1 MVNIKQLI
9 KDKGISQVELS
20 RLLNEHTS
28 VVSLLVNGKRELTE
42 VHLARLAEIFGEEV
56 ISQYDGLTDY
66 EVAEKDVMVNIKG
79 IITDFNLTQT
89 DIAKIMGEPQ
99 SVVSTLANGKRK
111 QTRQHIDALIAHFGQ
126 EVIDKYTLPA
136 DAYEPKVRDAKVT
149 IVDAEIIEEAKDLGR
164 QEVLN
169 GHSHCVAKPD
179 AICPRGDVARRI
191 PFVSKE
197 IASSPNYDIRKL
209 VREGSPLLDLF
220 PLFKMINGVDYVQTV
235 ITMAMAPRY
244 MPGDYLFISFDEGQ
258 VHSGKLYLVDTKTYG
273 TVLRHV
279 YKDNVKG
286 GYRLTARNP
295 EFADVFV
302 SFEDVYSVNS
312 VLLHVNTNTSLT
324 SEVNLAE
331 EVRKRD
337 QQIKELTSSQGN
349 LIDAQRQV
357 LVNQAKL
364 MEQLE
369 KQNERMERIQQRQD
383 ALVDKMINKE

>member
-1 MVNIKQLI
+1 MIDLKRLMFDMSLSQREMAQI
-9 KDKGISQVELS
+9 IGTAQSEIS
-20 RLLNEHTS
+20 H
-28 VVSLLVNGKRELTE
+28 
-42 VHLARLAEIFGEEV
+42 F
-56 ISQYDGLTDY
+56 
-66 EVAEKDVMVNIKG
+66 
-79 IITDFNLTQT
+79 
-89 DIAKIMGEPQ
+89 
-99 SVVSTLANGKRK
+99 ANGRRDLKG
-111 QTRQHIDALIAHFGQ
+111 QYLQSLIAYFGQ

-149 IVDAEIIEEAKDLGR
+149 IVDAEIVEEAKQLGR
-164 QEVLN
+164 EEVLN
-169 GHSHCVAKPD
+169 GHSQCAVKPD

-273 TVLRHV
+273 TVFRHV

-369 KQNERMERIQQRQD
+369 KQNERMERMQKRNED
-383 ALVDKMINKE
+383 MVEKLLSRG

>member
-1 MVNIKQLI
+1 MRRIERFDIYLKTKGLNDNIVTNDLGLSVGTIGKSRKVGRDLSDRVIELI
-9 KDKGISQVELS
+9 LNFYTDLS
-20 RLLNEHTS
+20 KVWLLT
-28 VVSLLVNGKRELTE
+28 
-42 VHLARLAEIFGEEV
+42 GE
-56 ISQYDGLTDY
+56 
-66 EVAEKDVMVNIKG
+66 
-79 IITDFNLTQT
+79 
-89 DIAKIMGEPQ
+89 GEML
-99 SVVSTLANGKRK
+99 VSTTKVVEAEEIKSDVLPVKC
-111 QTRQHIDALIAHFGQ
+111 
-126 EVIDKYTLPA
+126 DKPTL
-136 DAYEPKVRDAKVT
+136 
-149 IVDAEIIEEAKDLGR
+149 
-164 QEVLN
+164 
-169 GHSHCVAKPD
+169 GHCAVEPD

-220 PLFKMINGVDYVQTV
+220 PLLKMINGVDYVQTV

-302 SFEDVYSVNS
+302 TFEDVYSVNS
-312 VLLHVNTNTSLT
+312 VLVHVNTNTSLT

-357 LVNQAKL
+357 LVNQTKL
-364 MEQLE
+364 IEQLE
-369 KQNERMERIQQRQD
+369 KQNDRLDKERERTERERERT
-383 ALVDKMINKE
+383 DKLIDKILRE

>member
-1 MVNIKQLI
+1 MIDFKQLMF
-9 KDKGISQVELS
+9 DKGLNQNDLAQIWGVSQSLVSKVVRGE
-20 RLLNEHTS
+20 RGVPEYYIEKIIEH
-28 VVSLLVNGKRELTE
+28 
-42 VHLARLAEIFGEEV
+42 FGEDV
-56 ISQYDGLTDY
+56 I
-66 EVAEKDVMVNIKG
+66 K
-79 IITDFNLTQT
+79 
-89 DIAKIMGEPQ
+89 
-99 SVVSTLANGKRK
+99 
-111 QTRQHIDALIAHFGQ
+111 
-126 EVIDKYTLPA
+126 KYTLPA
-136 DAYEPKVRDAKVT
+136 DAYEPKVRDAKIT
-149 IVDAEIIEEAKDLGR
+149 IVDAEIIEEAKDMGR

-169 GHSHCVAKPD
+169 GHSHCLVEPD

-220 PLFKMINGVDYVQTV
+220 PLLKMINGVDYVQTV

-286 GYRLTARNP
+286 GYRLIARNP

-302 SFEDVYSVNS
+302 TFEEVYSVNS
-312 VLLHVNTNTSLT
+312 VLVHVNTNTSLT
-324 SEVNLAE
+324 SDVNLAE
-331 EVRKRD
+331 EVKKRD

-357 LVNQAKL
+357 LVNQTKL
-364 MEQLE
+364 IEQLE
-369 KQNERMERIQQRQD
+369 KQNERMERIQQRTD
-383 ALVDKMINKE
+383 ALVDKIINKE

>member
-1 MVNIKQLI
+1 MKMINIKRLI
-9 KDKGISQVELS
+9 FDKS
-20 RLLNEHTS
+20 LNQRMLAQIMGCQQSE
-28 VVSLLVNGKRELTE
+28 VSLFANGKREINDKQLSA
-42 VHLARLAEIFGEEV
+42 LIDYFGEEV
-56 ISQYDGLTDY
+56 IND
-66 EVAEKDVMVNIKG
+66 
-79 IITDFNLTQT
+79 
-89 DIAKIMGEPQ
+89 
-99 SVVSTLANGKRK
+99 
-111 QTRQHIDALIAHFGQ
+111 
-126 EVIDKYTLPA
+126 YTLPA

-149 IVDAEIIEEAKDLGR
+149 IVDAEIIEEAKELGR
-164 QEVLN
+164 REVLN
-169 GHSHCVAKPD
+169 GRSHCAVEPD
-179 AICPRGDVARRI
+179 AICPRSDVARRI

-302 SFEDVYSVNS
+302 TFDEVYSVNS
-312 VLLHVNTNTSLT
+312 VLVHVNTNTSLT
-324 SEVNLAE
+324 SEVNLATL
-331 EVRKRD
+331 VKSRD
-337 QQIKELTSSQGN
+337 EQIKRMVEAQQQMLNAQDEL
-349 LIDAQRQV
+349 IAEIR
-357 LVNQAKL
+357 
-364 MEQLE
+364 EQS
-369 KQNERMERIQQRQD
+369 KRMERIQQRQD
-383 ALVDKMINKE
+383 ALVDKIINKE

>member
-42 VHLARLAEIFGEEV
+42 AHLARLVEIFGEEV

-111 QTRQHIDALIAHFGQ
+111 QTRQHIDALIAHFGK
-126 EVIDKYTLPA
+126 ETI
-136 DAYEPKVRDAKVT
+136 DAYTIPQRVAPAEVREAT
-149 IVDAEIIEEAKDLGR
+149 ITIIDPDIEEAKDLGR

-169 GHSHCVAKPD
+169 GHSHCVVEPD

-369 KQNERMERIQQRQD
+369 KQNDRMERIQQRQD
-383 ALVDKMINKE
+383 ALVDKIINKE

>member
-1 MVNIKQLI
+1 MIDFKQLMF
-9 KDKGISQVELS
+9 DKGLNQSDLAQIWGISQSLVSKVVRGE
-20 RLLNEHTS
+20 RGVPEYYIEKIIEH
-28 VVSLLVNGKRELTE
+28 
-42 VHLARLAEIFGEEV
+42 FGEDV
-56 ISQYDGLTDY
+56 I
-66 EVAEKDVMVNIKG
+66 N
-79 IITDFNLTQT
+79 
-89 DIAKIMGEPQ
+89 
-99 SVVSTLANGKRK
+99 
-111 QTRQHIDALIAHFGQ
+111 
-126 EVIDKYTLPA
+126 KYTLPS

-149 IVDAEIIEEAKDLGR
+149 IVDAEIVEEAKDLGR

-169 GHSHCVAKPD
+169 GRSHCAVEPD

-220 PLFKMINGVDYVQTV
+220 PLLKMINGVDYVQTV

-302 SFEDVYSVNS
+302 TFEDVYSVNS
-312 VLLHVNTNTSLT
+312 VLVHVNTNTSLT

-337 QQIKELTSSQGN
+337 QQIKELTSSQSN

-369 KQNERMERIQQRQD
+369 KQNDRLDEERKRNNT
-383 ALVDKMINKE
+383 LVDKIINKE

>member
-1 MVNIKQLI
+1 MAVNQELKSIIKTI
-9 KDKGISQVELS
+9 KFREGVTQDIIAAKLGVQPTYLS
-20 RLLNEHTS
+20 DAINGR
-28 VVSLLVNGKRELTE
+28 VVFSDALRERIYEQYSYIKNDGEMLVNATE
-42 VHLARLAEIFGEEV
+42 VVEA
-56 ISQYDGLTDY
+56 
-66 EVAEKDVMVNIKG
+66 
-79 IITDFNLTQT
+79 
-89 DIAKIMGEPQ
+89 
-99 SVVSTLANGKRK
+99 
-111 QTRQHIDALIAHFGQ
+111 
-126 EVIDKYTLPA
+126 
-136 DAYEPKVRDAKVT
+136 
-149 IVDAEIIEEAKDLGR
+149 EEAKDLGR
-164 QEVLN
+164 REVLN
-169 GHSHCVAKPD
+169 GHSHCAVEPD

-302 SFEDVYSVNS
+302 AFEDVYSVNS

-369 KQNERMERIQQRQD
+369 KQNDRLDKERERTERERERT
-383 ALVDKMINKE
+383 DKLIDKIINQ

>member
-1 MVNIKQLI
+1 MIKPIELEEFIHVN
-9 KDKGISQVELS
+9 
-20 RLLNEHTS
+20 RLQKKT
-28 VVSLLVNGKRELTE
+28 
-42 VHLARLAEIFGEEV
+42 LAEYLGVSASMITQYLSGRRPVPAAKEEL
-56 ISQYDGLTDY
+56 IL
-66 EVAEKDVMVNIKG
+66 KH
-79 IITDFNLTQT
+79 
-89 DIAKIMGEPQ
+89 
-99 SVVSTLANGKRK
+99 STWNKAPLLSANS
-111 QTRQHIDALIAHFGQ
+111 
-126 EVIDKYTLPA
+126 E
-136 DAYEPKVRDAKVT
+136 AYEPKVSDTKAT

-164 QEVLN
+164 REVLN
-169 GHSHCVAKPD
+169 GHSHCAVKPD

-357 LVNQAKL
+357 LVNQTKL

-369 KQNERMERIQQRQD
+369 KQNERMERMQQRQD
-383 ALVDKMINKE
+383 ALVDKIINKY

>member
-1 MVNIKQLI
+1 MIDLKRLMFDMSLSQREMAQI
-9 KDKGISQVELS
+9 IGTAQSEIS
-20 RLLNEHTS
+20 H
-28 VVSLLVNGKRELTE
+28 
-42 VHLARLAEIFGEEV
+42 F
-56 ISQYDGLTDY
+56 
-66 EVAEKDVMVNIKG
+66 
-79 IITDFNLTQT
+79 
-89 DIAKIMGEPQ
+89 
-99 SVVSTLANGKRK
+99 ANGRRDLKG
-111 QTRQHIDALIAHFGQ
+111 QYLQSLIAYFGQ
-126 EVIDKYTLPA
+126 EVIDKYTLPS
-136 DAYEPKVRDAKVT
+136 DAYEPKSRVATVT
-149 IVDAEIIEEAKDLGR
+149 IIDPEIIEEAKDLGR

-337 QQIKELTSSQGN
+337 QQIKELTSSHRE
-349 LIDAQRQV
+349 LITAQAQV
-357 LVNQAKL
+357 LQNQAELIAEIRESSK
-364 MEQLE
+364 
-369 KQNERMERIQQRQD
+369 RQD
-383 ALVDKMINKE
+383 ALVDKIINKE

>member
-1 MVNIKQLI
+1 MIVIDFKQLMF
-9 KDKGISQVELS
+9 DKGLNQSDLAQIWGISQSLVSKVVRGE
-20 RLLNEHTS
+20 RGVPEYYIEKIIEH
-28 VVSLLVNGKRELTE
+28 
-42 VHLARLAEIFGEEV
+42 FGEDV
-56 ISQYDGLTDY
+56 I
-66 EVAEKDVMVNIKG
+66 K
-79 IITDFNLTQT
+79 
-89 DIAKIMGEPQ
+89 
-99 SVVSTLANGKRK
+99 
-111 QTRQHIDALIAHFGQ
+111 
-126 EVIDKYTLPA
+126 KYTLPA
-136 DAYEPKVRDAKVT
+136 DAKAT

-369 KQNERMERIQQRQD
+369 KQNERMEKYCDRLEEERKRNN
-383 ALVDKMINKE
+383 ALVDKIINKD

>member
-1 MVNIKQLI
+1 MIDFKQLMF
-9 KDKGISQVELS
+9 DKGLNQNDLAQIWGVSQSLVSKVVRGE
-20 RLLNEHTS
+20 RGVPEYYIEKIIEH
-28 VVSLLVNGKRELTE
+28 
-42 VHLARLAEIFGEEV
+42 FG
-56 ISQYDGLTDY
+56 
-66 EVAEKDVMVNIKG
+66 KDVIK
-79 IITDFNLTQT
+79 
-89 DIAKIMGEPQ
+89 
-99 SVVSTLANGKRK
+99 
-111 QTRQHIDALIAHFGQ
+111 
-126 EVIDKYTLPA
+126 KYTLPA
-136 DAYEPKVRDAKVT
+136 DAYEPKVRDAKIT
-149 IVDAEIIEEAKDLGR
+149 IVDAGIIEEAKDMGR

-169 GHSHCVAKPD
+169 GHSHCLVEPD

-220 PLFKMINGVDYVQTV
+220 PLLKMINGVDYVQTV

-286 GYRLTARNP
+286 GYRLIARNP

-302 SFEDVYSVNS
+302 TFEEVYSVNS
-312 VLLHVNTNTSLT
+312 VLVHVNTNTSLT
-324 SEVNLAE
+324 SDVNLAE
-331 EVRKRD
+331 EVKKRD

-357 LVNQAKL
+357 LVNQTKL
-364 MEQLE
+364 IEQLE

-383 ALVDKMINKE
+383 ALVDKIINKK

>member
-1 MVNIKQLI
+1 MINIKQLMF
-9 KDKGISQVELS
+9 DKSLSQ
-20 RLLNEHTS
+20 R
-28 VVSLLVNGKRELTE
+28 KM
-42 VHLARLAEIFGEEV
+42 AEIMNTTQSEVSQIGNGNRRMLRKHIDGLIEYFGEDV
-56 ISQYDGLTDY
+56 INQYTVPDEPL
-66 EVAEKDVMVNIKG
+66 KP
-79 IITDFNLTQT
+79 IT
-89 DIAKIMGEPQ
+89 Q
-99 SVVSTLANGKRK
+99 SAT
-111 QTRQHIDALIAHFGQ
+111 
-126 EVIDKYTLPA
+126 
-136 DAYEPKVRDAKVT
+136 VT
-149 IVDAEIIEEAKDLGR
+149 IINPEIIEEAKEMGR

-169 GHSHCVAKPD
+169 GHSHCTVEPD
-179 AICPRGDVARRI
+179 VICPRGDVARRI

-302 SFEDVYSVNS
+302 AFEDVYSVNS

-357 LVNQAKL
+357 LVNQTKL

-383 ALVDKMINKE
+383 ALVDKIINKE

>member
-1 MVNIKQLI
+1 MVNIKQLMAEYSI
-9 KDKGISQVELS
+9 TQRQMAEIIDCTQSE
-20 RLLNEHTS
+20 
-28 VVSLLVNGKRELTE
+28 VSLFVNGKRQLG
-42 VHLARLAEIFGEEV
+42 AR
-56 ISQYDGLTDY
+56 
-66 EVAEKDVMVNIKG
+66 
-79 IITDFNLTQT
+79 
-89 DIAKIMGEPQ
+89 
-99 SVVSTLANGKRK
+99 
-111 QTRQHIDALIAHFGQ
+111 HIDALISHFGAETIEQ
-126 EVIDKYTLPA
+126 YRMPRKATTPQVSEAT
-136 DAYEPKVRDAKVT
+136 VT
-149 IVDAEIIEEAKDLGR
+149 ILTPKTVEEIKELGR
-164 QEVLN
+164 QEAML
-169 GHSHCVAKPD
+169 GHSHCAVEPD
-179 AICPRGDVARRI
+179 AICPRGDVAKRI

-302 SFEDVYSVNS
+302 TFEDVYSVNS
-312 VLLHVNTNTSLT
+312 VLVHVNTNTSLT

-369 KQNERMERIQQRQD
+369 KQNERMERMQMRNEEMVNR
-383 ALVDKMINKE
+383 LLNKK

>member
-1 MVNIKQLI
+1 MKAINIKRLI
-9 KDKGISQVELS
+9 FDKH
-20 RLLNEHTS
+20 LNQRVLAQIMGCQQSE
-28 VVSLLVNGKRELTE
+28 VSLFANGKREINDKQLSA
-42 VHLARLAEIFGEEV
+42 LIDYFGEEV
-56 ISQYDGLTDY
+56 IND
-66 EVAEKDVMVNIKG
+66 
-79 IITDFNLTQT
+79 
-89 DIAKIMGEPQ
+89 
-99 SVVSTLANGKRK
+99 
-111 QTRQHIDALIAHFGQ
+111 
-126 EVIDKYTLPA
+126 YTLPS
-136 DAYEPKVRDAKVT
+136 DAKGT

-369 KQNERMERIQQRQD
+369 KQNERMEKYSDRLEEERKRNN
-383 ALVDKMINKE
+383 ALVDKIINKD

>member
-1 MVNIKQLI
+1 MINIKQLMF
-9 KDKGISQVELS
+9 DKSLSQ
-20 RLLNEHTS
+20 R
-28 VVSLLVNGKRELTE
+28 KM
-42 VHLARLAEIFGEEV
+42 AEIMNTTQSEVSQIGNGNRRMLRKHIDGLIEYFGEDV
-56 ISQYDGLTDY
+56 INQYTVPDEPL
-66 EVAEKDVMVNIKG
+66 KP
-79 IITDFNLTQT
+79 IT
-89 DIAKIMGEPQ
+89 Q
-99 SVVSTLANGKRK
+99 SAT
-111 QTRQHIDALIAHFGQ
+111 
-126 EVIDKYTLPA
+126 
-136 DAYEPKVRDAKVT
+136 VT
-149 IVDAEIIEEAKDLGR
+149 ILNPDIIEEAKEMGR

-244 MPGDYLFISFDEGQ
+244 MPGDYLFIAFDEGK

-369 KQNERMERIQQRQD
+369 KQNERMERIQKRNED
-383 ALVDKMINKE
+383 LVDKIINKE

>member
-1 MVNIKQLI
+1 MAIKERMLEFI
-9 KDKGISQVELS
+9 E
-20 RLLNEHTS
+20 R
-28 VVSLLVNGKRELTE
+28 
-42 VHLARLAEIFGEEV
+42 
-56 ISQYDGLTDY
+56 
-66 EVAEKDVMVNIKG
+66 M
-79 IITDFNLTQT
+79 NLTKK
-89 DIAKIMGEPQ
+89 DFELASGLSNGYLNNCKGNVGAAKLEGILSAYPQLNRTWLLTGEGEMLVEAAE
-99 SVVSTLANGKRK
+99 VV
-111 QTRQHIDALIAHFGQ
+111 
-126 EVIDKYTLPA
+126 EV
-136 DAYEPKVRDAKVT
+136 
-149 IVDAEIIEEAKDLGR
+149 EEAKDLGR
-164 QEVLN
+164 REVLN
-169 GHSHCVAKPD
+169 GHSHCAVEPD

-220 PLFKMINGVDYVQTV
+220 PLLKMINGVDYVQTV

-302 SFEDVYSVNS
+302 TFEDVYSVNS
-312 VLLHVNTNTSLT
+312 VLVHVNTNTSLT

-369 KQNERMERIQQRQD
+369 KQNDRLDKERERTERERERT
-383 ALVDKMINKE
+383 DKLIDKILEEK

>member
-1 MVNIKQLI
+1 MRRIERFDIYLKTKGLNDNIVTNDLGLSVGTIGKSRKEGRDLSDRVIELI
-9 KDKGISQVELS
+9 LNFYTDLS
-20 RLLNEHTS
+20 RVWLLTGEGEML
-28 VVSLLVNGKRELTE
+28 VSTTE
-42 VHLARLAEIFGEEV
+42 VVAAEDIK
-56 ISQYDGLTDY
+56 S
-66 EVAEKDVMVNIKG
+66 DVLPVKC
-79 IITDFNLTQT
+79 D
-89 DIAKIMGEPQ
+89 
-99 SVVSTLANGKRK
+99 K
-111 QTRQHIDALIAHFGQ
+111 QAL
-126 EVIDKYTLPA
+126 
-136 DAYEPKVRDAKVT
+136 
-149 IVDAEIIEEAKDLGR
+149 
-164 QEVLN
+164 
-169 GHSHCVAKPD
+169 GHYAVEPD

-337 QQIKELTSSQGN
+337 QQIKELTSSHRE
-349 LIDAQRQV
+349 LITAQAQV
-357 LVNQAKL
+357 LQNQAELIAEIRESSK
-364 MEQLE
+364 
-369 KQNERMERIQQRQD
+369 RQD
-383 ALVDKMINKE
+383 ALVDKIINKE

>member
-1 MVNIKQLI
+1 MIDFKQLMF
-9 KDKGISQVELS
+9 DKGLNQSDLAQIWGISQSLVSKVVRGE
-20 RLLNEHTS
+20 RGVPEYYIKKIIEH
-28 VVSLLVNGKRELTE
+28 
-42 VHLARLAEIFGEEV
+42 FGEDV
-56 ISQYDGLTDY
+56 I
-66 EVAEKDVMVNIKG
+66 K
-79 IITDFNLTQT
+79 
-89 DIAKIMGEPQ
+89 
-99 SVVSTLANGKRK
+99 
-111 QTRQHIDALIAHFGQ
+111 
-126 EVIDKYTLPA
+126 KYTLPS

-149 IVDAEIIEEAKDLGR
+149 IVDAEIVEEAKEMGR
-164 QEVLN
+164 EEVLN

-302 SFEDVYSVNS
+302 TFEDVYSVNS

-337 QQIKELTSSQGN
+337 QQIKELTSSQSN

-369 KQNERMERIQQRQD
+369 KQNDRLDEERKRNNT
-383 ALVDKMINKE
+383 LVDKIINKE

>member
-1 MVNIKQLI
+1 MGVK
-9 KDKGISQVELS
+9 E
-20 RLLNEHTS
+20 RLLEYINYKQITNKTFEITANLS
-28 VVSLLVNGKRELTE
+28 NGYVNNFDGNFRTKTLEKVLTAYPDINRDWLLYGEGEMLVNAAE
-42 VHLARLAEIFGEEV
+42 VVEAEEIK
-56 ISQYDGLTDY
+56 S
-66 EVAEKDVMVNIKG
+66 DVLPVKC
-79 IITDFNLTQT
+79 D
-89 DIAKIMGEPQ
+89 
-99 SVVSTLANGKRK
+99 K
-111 QTRQHIDALIAHFGQ
+111 QAL
-126 EVIDKYTLPA
+126 
-136 DAYEPKVRDAKVT
+136 
-149 IVDAEIIEEAKDLGR
+149 
-164 QEVLN
+164 
-169 GHSHCVAKPD
+169 GHCAVEPD

-220 PLFKMINGVDYVQTV
+220 PLLKMINGVDYVQTV

-302 SFEDVYSVNS
+302 TFEEVYSVNS
-312 VLLHVNTNTSLT
+312 VLVHVNTNTSLT

-357 LVNQAKL
+357 LVNQTKL
-364 MEQLE
+364 IEQLE
-369 KQNERMERIQQRQD
+369 KQNERLDKERERTERERERTDKLIERI
-383 ALVDKMINKE
+383 INQ

>member
-1 MVNIKQLI
+1 MIDIKAIMFDNSLSQRQMAGI
-9 KDKGISQVELS
+9 MQTTQSEISQMANGRR
-20 RLLNEHTS
+20 RLLKKHID
-28 VVSLLVNGKRELTE
+28 
-42 VHLARLAEIFGEEV
+42 RLIDYFGEET
-56 ISQYDGLTDY
+56 INQYTREDITPPTTHLADITILNPQA
-66 EVAEKDVMVNIKG
+66 AEETKSDVLPVKC
-79 IITDFNLTQT
+79 D
-89 DIAKIMGEPQ
+89 
-99 SVVSTLANGKRK
+99 K
-111 QTRQHIDALIAHFGQ
+111 QAL
-126 EVIDKYTLPA
+126 
-136 DAYEPKVRDAKVT
+136 
-149 IVDAEIIEEAKDLGR
+149 
-164 QEVLN
+164 
-169 GHSHCVAKPD
+169 GHCAVEPD

-220 PLFKMINGVDYVQTV
+220 PLLKMINGVDYVQTV

-302 SFEDVYSVNS
+302 TFEEVYSVNS
-312 VLLHVNTNTSLT
+312 VLVHVNTNTSLT

-357 LVNQAKL
+357 LVNQTKL
-364 MEQLE
+364 IEQLE
-369 KQNERMERIQQRQD
+369 KQNERLDKERERTERERERTDKLIERI
-383 ALVDKMINKE
+383 INQ